1 MRHGKSYNHLSR
13 TASHRKALLSN
24 MAAALITHKKIQTTL
39 PKARA
44 LRKYVEPLL
53 TRGKEDN
60 MPNRRLA
67 FSYLGEKEVVKE
79 LFETIGPKIAERP
92 GGYTRIIKIG
102 TRQGDAADVCLI
114 ELVDFNEFAAES
126 GAKTKTRRS
135 RRGRGGNKN
144 VETTNTENTAKEES
158 ADATESAE

>member
-24 MAAALITHKKIQTTL
+24 MAAALITHKKISTTL

-44 LRKYVEPLL
+44 LRKYIEPLL

-60 MPNRRLA
+60 MHNRRTV

-79 LFETIGPKIAERP
+79 LFETIGPKIADRP

-102 TRQGDAADVCLI
+102 TRQGDAADICFI
-114 ELVDFNEFAAES
+114 ELVDFNEFAAEAT
-126 GAKTKTRRS
+126 AKAKTRRS
-135 RRGRGGNKN
+135 RRGRGGKKAE
-144 VETTNTENTAKEES
+144 ETSEVNTSSDTATASEES
-158 ADATESAE
+158 AE

>member
-60 MPNRRLA
+60 MSNRRLA

-102 TRQGDAADVCLI
+102 TRQGDAADICLI
-114 ELVDFNEFAAES
+114 ELVDFNEFAAVT
-126 GAKTKTRRS
+126 GTQTKTRRS
-135 RRGRGGNKN
+135 RRGRGGKKN
-144 VETTNTENTAKEES
+144 VETPTAENTAKEES
-158 ADATESAE
+158 ADANESAE